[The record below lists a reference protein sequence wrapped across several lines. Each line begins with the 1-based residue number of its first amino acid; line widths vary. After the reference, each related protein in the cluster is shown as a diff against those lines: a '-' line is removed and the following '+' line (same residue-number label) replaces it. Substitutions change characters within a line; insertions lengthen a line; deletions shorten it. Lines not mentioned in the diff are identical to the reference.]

1 MKGINIIEVKSE
13 IGAGTR
19 GASLGPDAIE
29 IAALDFGSNF
39 FRQFPKTEVPVE
51 KDALFEPARTP
62 FARRIRSV
70 YGVCDRVATE
80 VKKTIAANMFPIV
93 LSGDHSTSVGTV
105 AGIRQAYPQGRI
117 GVIWIDAHADL
128 HSPYTTPSG
137 NMHGMPLAAALGE
150 DNDILKINNP
160 DDGTREQWEAMK
172 SLGGVRP
179 MIHYKNLVYVGLR
192 DYEREEDYLIKQN
205 KIRVFTT
212 EEINNFGTEK
222 VGREILAA
230 VEPCEHIYIS
240 FDVDSMDSSISKGTG
255 TPVPGGI
262 TEKQAAALILRLM
275 QNEKVRCF
283 EITEV
288 NPTLDKEN
296 LMAENAFEILQK
308 VTNQMVN
315 EFDMPVSSAAAQ
327 SF

>member
-19 GASLGPDAIE
+19 GASLGIDAVE

-39 FRQFPKTEVPVE
+39 FKQFPTVQVQTENN
-51 KDALFEPARTP
+51 ALYEPARTP
-62 FARRIRSV
+62 FARRIKSI
-70 YGVCDRVATE
+70 YQVCERVAAE
-80 VKKTIAANMFPIV
+80 VKRCLTSDLFPIV
-93 LSGDHSTSVGTV
+93 LSGDHSSAAGTI

-128 HSPYTTPSG
+128 HSPFTTPSG
-137 NMHGMPLAAALGE
+137 NMHGMPLSVALGE
-150 DNDILKINNP
+150 DNEILKINNP
-160 DDGTREQWEAMK
+160 DETTREYWEMMK
-172 SLGGVRP
+172 RLGGSSPMVR
-179 MIHYKNLVYVGLR
+179 YNNLVYVGIR
-192 DYEREEDYLIKQN
+192 DFEREEDYLIKQN
-205 KIRVFTT
+205 KVRIFTT
-212 EEINNFGTEK
+212 DEINAFGTDK

-230 VEPCEHIYIS
+230 IEPCEHIYIS

-255 TPVPGGI
+255 TPVPNGI
-262 TEKQAAALILRLM
+262 TEKQAASLILRLM

-283 EITEV
+283 EITEI

-315 EFDMPVSSAAAQ
+315 EFEA
-327 SF
+327 

>member
-39 FRQFPKTEVPVE
+39 FRQFPKVEVPVE

-62 FARRIRSV
+62 FARRARSV
-70 YGVCDRVATE
+70 YGVCERVASE
-80 VKKTIAANMFPIV
+80 VKRCISSDLFPIV
-93 LSGDHSTSVGTV
+93 LSGDHSSAAGTI

-137 NMHGMPLAAALGE
+137 NMHGMPLAAALAE
-150 DNDILKINNP
+150 DNEILKINNP
-160 DDGTREQWEAMK
+160 DDTTREQWEMMK
-172 SLGGVRP
+172 SLGGTKP
-179 MIHYKNLVYVGLR
+179 MVHYRNLVYVGLR
-192 DYEREEDYLIKQN
+192 DYEREEDYLMKQN

-212 EEINNFGTEK
+212 DEINNFGTEK

-230 VEPCEHIYIS
+230 IEPCEHIYIS

-255 TPVPGGI
+255 TPVPNGI

-315 EFDMPVSSAAAQ
+315 EFDIPVQHAQ